1 LFVGPACRTQK
12 EKKKKRGKK
21 KMTFSISF
29 AVIICSL
36 LLPAK
41 TNKLNNHNNQNI
53 LMTRYLENNH

>member
-29 AVIICSL
+29 AVIICSFA
-36 LLPAK
+36 PACK
-41 TNKLNNHNNQNI
+41 NQQI
-53 LMTRYLENNH
+53 KQPQQSKHLDDKIFGKQ